1 MRSRRLIVVA
11 PEAQTTMVAMPP
23 VLWKGLGQYVHVRFG
38 SKADMCG
45 ALPYVRFV
53 PIADIAATTRSK
65 IKRLPTEAASPF
77 PNQPTN
83 YASAR

>member
-23 VLWKGLGQYVHVRFG
+23 VLWKGLGAYYNVRFG

-45 ALPYVRFV
+45 AKGMSALPRKRTC
-53 PIADIAATTRSK
+53 AAQ
-65 IKRLPTEAASPF
+65 
-77 PNQPTN
+77 QPM
-83 YASAR
+83 SAKCQ